1 LPGAY
6 EFGNEDYEFGKNA
19 KDRPIFGTMKAIDDF
34 YSKQAEPIK
43 STLLALKSIILS
55 QDKEITNE
63 WKYGMPFFCYR
74 GKMFCYLWVHK
85 KLGQPYIGLVEGK
98 HFDQPFLIREKRSRM
113 KIMLLD
119 QTKDLPVG
127 RITSVLKQALN
138 LYKKGIVKIQ

>member
-1 LPGAY
+1 M
-6 EFGNEDYEFGKNA
+6 K
-19 KDRPIFGTMKAIDDF
+19 PIDAF
-34 YSKQAEPIK
+34 YLKQEEPAK

-74 GKMFCYLWVHK
+74 GKMFCYFWVHK

-98 HFDQPFLIREKRSRM
+98 NFDQSFLIQEKRSRM

-119 QTKDLPVG
+119 QTEDLPVK
-127 RITSVLKQALN
+127 RIIAVLKQALN
-138 LYKKGIVKIQ
+138 LYKKGVVKIPK

>member
-1 LPGAY
+1 
-6 EFGNEDYEFGKNA
+6 
-19 KDRPIFGTMKAIDDF
+19 MKALDDF
-34 YSKQAEPIK
+34 YFQQNEPTK

-55 QDKEITNE
+55 QDKEVTNE

-98 HFDQPFLIREKRSRM
+98 HFDQFFLIQEKRSRM

-119 QTKDLPVG
+119 QTKDLPVE
-127 RITSVLKQALN
+127 RITSVLKQALS
-138 LYKKGIVKIQ
+138 LYKKGIVKIK